1 MSDLPPRFVYRYH
14 AGDISFTWGLDFNL
28 NDRITALTFKS
39 NDSELNILS
48 QSIVHNLTDK
58 NITEALNYAE
68 VSGAQ
73 QYLLHTLKS
82 SIQNYVG
89 ETKAQGKTLEYAL
102 CLCHQKSEIEVQS
115 LIVSK
120 TSNPLKLVQDKLK
133 CTLGCGQ
140 CKVAIIE
147 MIDESKLYRHKFL
160 GKTRA
165 EWVLLIDQLVK
176 GFAARDEYML
186 TPQMIE
192 LIDVSIYRI
201 KLKVKSDLI
210 DKKQF
215 VRDLTFWIRR
225 QTDFSFSIEL
235 L

>member
-1 MSDLPPRFVYRYH
+1 VSILPPRFLYRYQ
-14 AGDISFTWGLDFNL
+14 AGATSFEWGLDFNL
-28 NDRITALTFKS
+28 NDRITALTFHS
-39 NDSELNILS
+39 NDSELKTLAQSMAS
-48 QSIVHNLTDK
+48 QLVNK
-58 NITEALNYAE
+58 NITEVLNFTAVPE
-68 VSGAQ
+68 NF
-73 QYLLHTLKS
+73 QYLLYTLKS

-89 ETKAQGKTLEYAL
+89 ETKAHAKVLERAI
-102 CLCHQKSEIEVQS
+102 CLCHQKSESEVEC
-115 LIVSK
+115 LILSK
-120 TSNPLKLVQDKLK
+120 TNNPLKLVQDKLK

-140 CKVAIIE
+140 CKHAIIS
-147 MIDESKLYRHKFL
+147 MIDETKLYRHKFL

-201 KLKVKSDLI
+201 KIKLKSDLV
-210 DKKQF
+210 DRKQF
-215 VRDLTFWIRR
+215 ARDLTFWIRR